1 MTPFRESA
9 PDLASI
15 IHSLDDELDDT
26 RLLAAFD
33 PPVGEETNSCG
44 NKDDM
49 DEVSRLK
56 IMVEVAEAERDRQRD
71 RVRKLLGELARL
83 IQQSSV

>member
-15 IHSLDDELDDT
+15 IHLLGPEPDDT
-26 RLLAAFD
+26 HL
-33 PPVGEETNSCG
+33 PVALSPVVGKEINSCG
-44 NKDDM
+44 NKDEL

-56 IMVEVAEAERDRQRD
+56 IMVEVAEAERDRERD
-71 RVRKLLGELARL
+71 RVRKLLEELARL
-83 IQQSSV
+83 IQQSGV